1 MKIIVFD
8 VLNIDVNIIICV
20 LKSIRI
26 IANGMLSSKPGNYYY
41 LLTLSLEIIVSEYL
55 WQFDLVDV

>member
-55 WQFDLVDV
+55 